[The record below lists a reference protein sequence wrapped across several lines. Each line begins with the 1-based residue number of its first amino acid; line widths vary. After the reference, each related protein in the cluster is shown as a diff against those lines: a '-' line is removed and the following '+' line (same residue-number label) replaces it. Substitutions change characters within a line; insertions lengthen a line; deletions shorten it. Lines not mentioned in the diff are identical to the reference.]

1 MTTEVIFGDNLHKY
15 TLAHGIPDGNVLGFD
30 LYKEETF
37 KEQEVREAVALH
49 MTAGEGEPAPD
60 SVDEIANDKA
70 KAEKLFSELG
80 LTMNA
85 AFNMF
90 AKQSIREQGIPF
102 KITRNTNVQYMDRSL
117 LDRMLEE
124 SEKKHHKVYEEL
136 AK

>member
-1 MTTEVIFGDNLHKY
+1 MASV
-15 TLAHGIPDGNVLGFD
+15 NVTIRMD
-30 LYKEETF
+30 
-37 KEQEVREAVALH
+37 
-49 MTAGEGEPAPD
+49 
-60 SVDEIANDKA
+60 ANDKA
-70 KAEKLFSELG
+70 KAERLFSELG

-90 AKQSIREQGIPF
+90 AKQSIREQSIPF

-117 LDRMLEE
+117 LDSMLEE